1 MTDCVLQKV
10 NLVKIEEA
18 TATRPRQTDLVQLKY
33 VEYMLHQIHI
43 LLKVKRSMNVRELI
57 VALYTVRNASHTQL
71 QNEWNFGK
79 FGIFSL
85 SFFLRNSR
93 TFSWLWI

>member
-57 VALYTVRNASHTQL
+57 VALYTVRNTSHTIA
-71 QNEWNFGK
+71 K
-79 FGIFSL
+79 
-85 SFFLRNSR
+85 
-93 TFSWLWI
+93 